1 LVYVFPFRKVIVVS
15 SLSDAVTVVARAVGG
30 VEARLIILRELLE
43 GPKTGI
49 ELRYALA
56 KRLGVSPR
64 SISDAKLYFN
74 LQALEN
80 SGLIVRYRD
89 WKTKYAEI
97 NPKMLQAVRRYL
109 NASTS
114 ISCLAALDSE
124 PLLMREIG
132 WRLKEQEGIS
142 LSKYVFIA
150 ENKMKGK
157 IGGRAEEAEVVWVDD
172 EVLYDYEKIYRI
184 AEDAL
189 KKLIFKYEP
198 IIDVTDGTR
207 VTVAAL
213 QQLAWEYGLRVFYLK
228 GKPYDKRRV
237 IWIKNI

>member
-1 LVYVFPFRKVIVVS
+1 M
-15 SLSDAVTVVARAVGG
+15 SDAITVVARAVGG
-30 VEARLIILRELLE
+30 VEARLIILKELLE

-49 ELRYALA
+49 ELRYAIA
-56 KRLGVSPR
+56 RKLGVSPK

-80 SGLIVRYRD
+80 SGLIMRYRD

-109 NASTS
+109 NVTTS
-114 ISCLAALDSE
+114 FLCLATLDSE
-124 PLLMREIG
+124 PLLMREIV
-132 WRLKEQEGIS
+132 WRLREQEGIS
-142 LSKYVFIA
+142 LSKCVFIA
-150 ENKMKGK
+150 ENKMRGK
-157 IGGRAEEAEVVWVDD
+157 IGGRTEEAEMVWVNDD
-172 EVLYDYEKIYRI
+172 DLYDYEKVYKI
-184 AEDAL
+184 AEDLL
-189 KKLIFKYEP
+189 KKLIYSYEP

-228 GKPYDKRRV
+228 GKPYEKRRIV
-237 IWIKNI
+237 WIK